1 MYRKLLDAAGELIT
15 RHKALWLGVIAA
27 WILLAAGLF
36 VWAPPL
42 SKVGELNE
50 EIFLPKNSTYLQT
63 KKILEEKFPD
73 QASAGQGMLIFYDP
87 DGLSKEDKAYARD
100 LANWLSS
107 DSAPK
112 EVTKVVSIFNNPELE
127 NVLVSKDGQAM
138 IMQVNFS
145 TSDFSDETNAA
156 VVAIRKHISETLPQS
171 LQVYLTG
178 PAAIGKDFLKATL
191 ESTDRTMYVTIA
203 LVIIVLLLV
212 YRSPVAAMVPLIT
225 IFTSYLVSRGVLGIV
240 AQQKIIKLS
249 GMLDTLLIV
258 LIFGAGTDYALFIIS
273 RFREEVGKEKDRR
286 EATVH
291 TVSRIGPV
299 ITASAGT
306 VIIGLLGMMVASFGM
321 TRTDG
326 PSMAFGIFVTL
337 LASLSLTP
345 ALLML
350 FGEHLFWPFHRSLAK
365 ENVGAGLIP
374 WRKVGDFIA
383 DHPWPIAIVVTVLLL
398 LPYAFWPRMHSTFN
412 VLKELP
418 ATTDSARGFSLLEE
432 HFSVGEMEPVN
443 VVVVSDGIRMTDPA
457 ALRKMAEIT
466 DSLARVKGVSKVRS
480 LVRPTGDS
488 DGPNVFG
495 VDGQLETLAKQMRNV
510 KFDPKSFDKDALARF
525 DTIRDYLKELGET
538 FPEVK
543 DAPAYGAAVAQ
554 AGKVRDEMAK
564 ALEQARLD
572 NQLGAMENRLSSG
585 AGMATPEG
593 LGKGLSSMKQLKS
606 YFVALGE
613 SHPELKESE
622 NYRKILSTLD
632 NLIGGMEAMQQQA
645 LVVNQLEK
653 MKSSLGSPDALRGSS
668 GGAGLQTLGVYLRG
682 LGQAYP
688 QVAKTSAYADA
699 MLRLQKLQGIMEKL
713 SKQASVA
720 SQLGGMVAQLRQS
733 KKSLVSPQ
741 ALAGSPD
748 KAAAG
753 FETISGYLKELGEA
767 FPEVKE
773 DPAYKDAL
781 SRLDEIENVFG
792 RMKAAQAAGVTPTK
806 EQTAA
811 AMKSLGG
818 NLDGLISDL
827 GTLQKEFAARPGAVF
842 FPKSLPL
849 PPEAAAAVR
858 NVQEEMEGLAD
869 DLGEMKGWFEQND
882 PKAIYFPKEMQNS
895 PEAAAAAQKLQAGFA
910 ELGKAISAFRGEVSG
925 KEIYFVPPNA
935 TGGMS
940 GMVGD
945 LSTLA
950 DDLDSL
956 GRFARGKG
964 WYFVPQA
971 FLKQN
976 PELKE
981 LLDHYVYGDGTAT
994 QITILLS
1001 KDPYA
1006 PESIEAVDGIQ
1017 ARLEE
1022 ILSKPDGGAKY
1033 TGYVGGMATMVHDL
1047 IRTMSKDMGKVRL
1060 VVAFG
1065 VFLVFVILLQSLVAP
1080 IYLVL
1085 SVLLTYG
1092 TTMGLSVLLFQDWL
1106 GFGGVSY
1113 MIPLFVFVLLVA
1125 LGADYNI
1132 LLISRI
1138 KEETEATGSVKEG
1151 VRIASAFTG
1160 GIITSAGIILAGT
1173 FAALG
1178 VSPIKM
1184 LLQIGG
1190 AIAMG
1195 VLIDTFVV
1203 RTLLVPSVA
1212 VILDRWNWWPS
1223 KGAGRRTS
1231 D

>member
-1 MYRKLLDAAGELIT
+1 MYAKLLETVGEWIT
-15 RHKALWLGVIAA
+15 RRRLWLGVIVA

-36 VWAPPL
+36 VWAPSL

-63 KKILEEKFPD
+63 KKILREKFPD
-73 QASAGQGMLIFYDP
+73 QTSAGQGMMIFYDP
-87 DGLSKEDKAYARD
+87 NGLSKQDEEYAKS
-100 LANWLSS
+100 LAQWLTS
-107 DSAPK
+107 DQGPK
-112 EVTKVVSIFNNPELE
+112 EVTRVVSIFNNPELKD
-127 NVLVSKDGQAM
+127 VLVSKDGQAM

-156 VVAIRKHISETLPQS
+156 VEAIRKHVSETKPQG
-171 LQVYLTG
+171 LEAYLTG

-212 YRSPVAAMVPLIT
+212 YWSPVAALVPLIT
-225 IFTSYLVSRGVLGIV
+225 IFTSYLVARGLLGIV
-240 AQQKIIKLS
+240 AQQKILKLS

-291 TVSRIGPV
+291 TVSKIGPV

-326 PSMAFGIFVTL
+326 PSMAFGIFITL

-365 ENVGAGLIP
+365 ENVGTGLIP
-374 WRKVGDFIA
+374 WRKIGDFIA
-383 DHPWPIAIVVTVLLL
+383 DHPWPIAIVVTALLL
-398 LPYAFWPRMHSTFN
+398 LPYLFWPKMHSTFN

-418 ATTDSARGFSLLEE
+418 STTDSAKGFSLLEQ
-432 HFSVGEMEPVN
+432 HFSVGEMEPVSI
-443 VVVVSDGIRMTDPA
+443 VVVGDGAKMTDPA
-457 ALRKMAEIT
+457 ALRKMAEVT
-466 DSLARVKGVSKVRS
+466 DSLAQVKGVSKVRS
-480 LVRPTGDS
+480 LVRPTGDA
-488 DGPNVFG
+488 DGPDVFG
-495 VDGQLETLAKQMRNV
+495 VEGQLKSLAKQMRNV
-510 KFDPKSFDKDALARF
+510 KFDPKKLNKDALKQF
-525 DTIRDYLKELGET
+525 DTIQDYLKELGDT

-543 DAPAYGAAVAQ
+543 SDPAYAKALAQ
-554 AGKVRDEMAK
+554 AGKIHDEMAR

-572 NQLGAMENRLSSG
+572 NQLGAMQSQLSAG
-585 AGMATPEG
+585 GGQGMASPEG
-593 LGKGLSSMKQLKS
+593 LSKSLAAMKQLQA
-606 YFVALGE
+606 YFSALGDA
-613 SHPELKESE
+613 HPELKKSKSYQEVV
-622 NYRKILSTLD
+622 STLD
-632 NLIGGMEAMQQQA
+632 DLVGSLKAMQQQA

-653 MKSSLGSPDALRGSS
+653 MKSSLANPNALQGSS
-668 GGAGLQTLGVYLRG
+668 GGAGLQAAGAYLQG
-682 LGQAYP
+682 LGQAFP
-688 QVAKTSAYADA
+688 DAAKTQAYADA
-699 MLRLQKLQGIMEKL
+699 LSRLQKLQGVMAKV

-720 SQLGGMVAQLRQS
+720 AQLGRLIAQLQES
-733 KKSLVSPQ
+733 KKSLANPQ
-741 ALAGSPD
+741 ALMGNPD
-748 KAAAG
+748 EAAKG
-753 FETISGYLKELGEA
+753 FAAMSSYLKELGDA
-767 FPEVKE
+767 FPEVKKA
-773 DPAYKDAL
+773 PAYTDAL
-781 SRLDEIENVFG
+781 SRLEKIQGMFQQ
-792 RMKAAQAAGVTPTK
+792 MKAAQAAGITPTK

-811 AMKSLGG
+811 AMKSFGE
-818 NLDGLISDL
+818 NLDGLIADMTS
-827 GTLQKEFAARPGAVF
+827 LQKAFAAKPNAVF
-842 FPKSLPL
+842 FPKSLPMS
-849 PPEAAAAVR
+849 PEAAAMVK
-858 NVQEEMEGLAD
+858 EMQGEVAGIAKDLD
-869 DLGEMKGWFEQND
+869 DLESWFRQNKPD
-882 PKAIYFPKEMQNS
+882 AMYFPPEMQNS
-895 PEAAAAAQKLQAGFA
+895 PEAQAAAQKMQGDFA
-910 ELGKAISAFRGEVSG
+910 DLGRAISALRDEVTD

-935 TGGMS
+935 SGGNS
-940 GMVGD
+940 AMV
-945 LSTLA
+945 SQVNALA
-950 DDLDSL
+950 DDLDAL
-956 GRFARGKG
+956 AKAAEGKE

-976 PELKE
+976 PQLKE
-981 LLDHYVYGDGTAT
+981 LVDHYVSKDGSAT
-994 QITILLS
+994 QITVLLS
-1001 KDPYA
+1001 KDPYS
-1006 PESIEAVDGIQ
+1006 PESIDAVDGIQ
-1017 ARLEE
+1017 AKLKS
-1022 ILSKPDGGAKY
+1022 ILARPDGGVQYK
-1033 TGYVGGMATMVHDL
+1033 GYVGGMATMVHDL
-1047 IRTMSKDMGKVRL
+1047 IRTMSKDMGKVRM

-1106 GFGGVSY
+1106 GFGGVNY

-1138 KEETEATGSVKEG
+1138 KEETDATGSVKEG

-1173 FAALG
+1173 FAALAI
-1178 VSPIKM
+1178 SPIKM
-1184 LLQIGG
+1184 LLQIGV

-1203 RTLLVPSVA
+1203 RSLLVPAVA
-1212 VILDRWNWWPS
+1212 VILGKWNWWPA
-1223 KGAGRRTS
+1223 KGRR
-1231 D
+1231 